1 MTASAWFGC
10 AHLLSRGSD
19 GGAAEDGEVSRDWD
33 AVKGRLDLAV
43 AGHRAFA
50 PPFTS
55 LHLQDEVIDDFV
67 MRRLDGDE
75 AELMHWPEFADLEN
89 WPADA
94 QLAVHSM
101 AWAMGTRR
109 FDQFTIFRGAAAA
122 RDWRMVAEQCRMK
135 PDSGTLRLRNIL
147 DRRSPLNAARVDD
160 EGLDPALLVFD
171 LTGLFGVQAA
181 LRSIG
186 YDPGPLAGQTGPA
199 TRGAIADFQL
209 AIGLASTVEPD
220 ADTIEGLAESLDG
233 STFVGLTT

>member
-122 RDWRMVAEQCRMK
+122 RDWRMAAEQCRMK

-147 DRRSPLNAARVDD
+147 DRQSPLNAARVDD

>member
-19 GGAAEDGEVSRDWD
+19 GGAAEDGEVARDWD

-101 AWAMGTRR
+101 AWVMGTRR

-122 RDWRMVAEQCRMK
+122 RDWRMAAEQCRMK

-147 DRRSPLNAARVDD
+147 DRQSPLNAARVDD

-186 YDPGPLAGQTGPA
+186 YDPDHWPARQVPRRVVRLQTSNWRSVWLRPWNPTPTRLRGWRSPSMVRPLW
-199 TRGAIADFQL
+199 
-209 AIGLASTVEPD
+209 V
-220 ADTIEGLAESLDG
+220 
-233 STFVGLTT
+233 